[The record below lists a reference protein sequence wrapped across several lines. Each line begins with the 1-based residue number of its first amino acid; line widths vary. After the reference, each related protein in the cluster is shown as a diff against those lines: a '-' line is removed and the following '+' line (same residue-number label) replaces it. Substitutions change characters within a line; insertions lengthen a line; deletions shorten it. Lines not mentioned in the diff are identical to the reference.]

1 MTPRATW
8 TALLLVCAAARN
20 ARGEVQTTLAASGQ
34 AGASKYLSSTYSLTV
49 APSKQVSLDL
59 TGGRSRSASLISD
72 SSIGGGVWVEVA
84 PRLSLSLHLDRYN
97 GEKGYT
103 EDLRTGDFLYDN
115 VKAQQTN
122 TVTVGAVAKVFGGVK
137 NEDADADEHAD
148 DDAEADRLLQAVRL
162 SGGGSWGTLHV
173 PVTTIGPLGRK
184 TSADYNQKQSSGSIG
199 FVAVVTE
206 TELGVTYKRNHYGE
220 LAPPAGISALAHP
233 RLAVIAEQI
242 RTSVNQVL
250 TEPVAYDTVFSLTEP
265 LPHDVSIYASFDYAI
280 LEISRGIAR
289 TTTAELTWDLAKW
302 LGIKGGG
309 EWVHE
314 QKATTTYFLGGVELY
329 F

>member
-1 MTPRATW
+1 MNPRVVL
-8 TALLLVCAAARN
+8 TAMLLAAASARE

-34 AGASKYLSSTYSLTV
+34 AGASKFLSSTYSLTV
-49 APSKQVSLDL
+49 APSKQLSLDL
-59 TGGRSRSASLISD
+59 TGGRSRSASMISD
-72 SSIGGGVWVEVA
+72 SSIGGGVWAELA
-84 PRLSLSLHLDRYN
+84 PRFSLSAHLDRYN
-97 GEKGYT
+97 GAKGYT
-103 EDLRTGDFLYDN
+103 EDLRTGDFFDDN
-115 VKAQQTN
+115 TKAQQTN
-122 TVTVGAVAKVFGGVK
+122 TVTIGAVAKLYGGLK
-137 NEDADADEHAD
+137 KDDAENEENADEDADAD
-148 DDAEADRLLQAVRL
+148 RILQAVRL
-162 SGGGSWGTLHV
+162 LGGGSWGTLHV

-199 FVAVVTE
+199 VVAVVTE

-220 LAPPAGISALAHP
+220 LQPPAGVSALNHP
-233 RLAVIAEQI
+233 RLALIVEQI

-265 LPHDVSIYASFDYAI
+265 LPHDLSIYGSFDYAI

-314 QKATTTYFLGGVELY
+314 QKATTTYFLGGLDLY